1 MRTPIIGLMLLA
13 ASVTATGQPQVQPQL
28 GVRTVR
34 VLRVDGL
41 LFKDLN
47 RNGTLDPYEDW
58 RRPSDARAADLVGR
72 MTLEE
77 KAGMM
82 VGPSLEMGAGGTA
95 SEQPI
100 YRVEPV
106 RGRARGTRFA
116 RHLRSALPA
125 AHHAVHQPRE
135 HRSPR
140 DGDLAERRPAP
151 RGRHTARYPGLL
163 RDQPAQSHRR
173 RGAVRHQRSG
183 ERVFTVA
190 GTTGARRDTRP
201 GARRGVRDAGCP
213 RVRGRGHPRCVSSAS
228 GPRDGTALEPYQRD
242 PRRGRHAGVGD
253 AARARP
259 RLPGQ
264 DAWTRQRGAHRQALP
279 GRRPG
284 DRRARLAFPVRQV
297 LRLSREQLRV
307 PRRAL
312 PRCD

>member
-100 YRVEPV
+100 YRANPFAGGPEALVSPGTTDALYRRHITQFINRVNTDPRAMATWLNDVQRLAEGTRLGIPAFFVTNPRNHIVDEAQFGIDEAASAFSQWPGPLGLAATRDPALVEEFATLAAREYVAVGIRGAYHPQADLATEPRWNRISGTLGEDATLASEMLRALV
-106 RGRARGTRFA
+106 RGFQGRTLGPDSVALTVKHFPGGGPA
-116 RHLRSALPA
+116 IGSLRI
-125 AHHAVHQPRE
+125 
-135 HRSPR
+135 
-140 DGDLAERRPAP
+140 
-151 RGRHTARYPGLL
+151 
-163 RDQPAQSHRR
+163 
-173 RGAVRHQRSG
+173 
-183 ERVFTVA
+183 
-190 GTTGARRDTRP
+190 
-201 GARRGVRDAGCP
+201 
-213 RVRGRGHPRCVSSAS
+213 
-228 GPRDGTALEPYQRD
+228 
-242 PRRGRHAGVGD
+242 
-253 AARARP
+253 
-259 RLPGQ
+259 
-264 DAWTRQRGAHRQALP
+264 
-279 GRRPG
+279 
-284 DRRARLAFPVRQV
+284 
-297 LRLSREQLRV
+297 
-307 PRRAL
+307 
-312 PRCD
+312 